1 MSVFDWLAAV
11 ILFFHLPIPLY
22 WLILHPA
29 MSFWRQHTR
38 AGFWVAGLSAW
49 ISVAFFLKTFHK
61 LLFASDRAPAWALA
75 LGIALVAA
83 DGFVFYQVKR
93 ELGSKRLVGRAEMEG
108 AGELATTGIY
118 ARVRHPR
125 YAGSMMAVLGACL
138 VAGTLALWVVAA
150 CWWLLLITSILLE
163 EHELR
168 RRFGA
173 SYEAYC
179 KRVPRFLP
187 LRFWPREN

>member
-29 MSFWRQHTR
+29 VSFWRQHTP
-38 AGFWVAGLSAW
+38 AVYWVAGLSAW
-49 ISVAFFLKTFHK
+49 IPMAFFLKTFHK
-61 LLFASDRAPAWALA
+61 LLFASDHAPVWALA
-75 LGIALVAA
+75 LGIALVVA
-83 DGFVFYQVKR
+83 DGLVFYQVQR
-93 ELGSKRLVGRAEMEG
+93 ELGGKRLVGHAELEG
-108 AGELATTGIY
+108 TGELATTGIY

-163 EHELR
+163 ERELR

-173 SYEAYC
+173 SYDAYC

-187 LRFWPREN
+187 FRLWPRED

>member
-29 MSFWRQHTR
+29 VSFWRQHTR
-38 AGFWVAGLSAW
+38 AGYWVAGLSAW
-49 ISVAFFLKTFHK
+49 IPVAFFLKTFHR
-61 LLFASDRAPAWALA
+61 LLFASDHAPAWAIA

-83 DGFVFYQVKR
+83 DGFVFYQVER
-93 ELGSKRLVGRAEMEG
+93 ELGSKRLVGHAELEG
-108 AGELATTGIY
+108 TGALATTGIY

-138 VAGTLALWVVAA
+138 MAGTLALWVVAA

-163 EHELR
+163 ERELR